1 MYALIPLLLLA
12 ATWAQAQPLTL
23 PTDTDLKTAYCL
35 KIRQSQYDY
44 LNSMIGGEPQESPA
58 YAKVQKILREA
69 YADVNRIRSYLLP
82 RMQSLDPTGLIA
94 AARRAE
100 ADWAELSNVTEVCTS
115 KCRGFLQGALPSEK
129 WSACVDSCRNDY
141 SVVQRTDA
149 CKVVN
154 WLPF

>member
-1 MYALIPLLLLA
+1 MPALIALLILA
-12 ATWAQAQPLTL
+12 ATWAQAQPLAL
-23 PTDTDLKTAYCL
+23 LTDTDLKTAYCL

-58 YAKVQKILREA
+58 YLKVQKVLREA
-69 YADVNRIRSYLLP
+69 YADLNRIRSYLLP
-82 RMQSLDPTGLIA
+82 RMQRLDPAGLIA

-100 ADWAELSNVTEVCTS
+100 TDWAELGNVAEVCTPR
-115 KCRGFLQGALPSEK
+115 CRGLLQGARPSEK
-129 WSACVDSCRNDY
+129 WSACLDSCRNEY
-141 SVVQRTDA
+141 PVVQRTDA